1 MEKRRAFRVALII
14 ALCAATA
21 VPCSWD
27 DTPAFAFRV
36 RPDDPIESYV
46 NGRIGILGRE
56 FARSHL
62 VVAYRW
68 LSGSPPSD
76 VERQGFLDLLQHRL
90 KEVIPENREK
100 GWQQARAEIRGVQ
113 AGSGIYTTR
122 NAGNYAYFENCTGD
136 AFLKASEV
144 LRDRALRFGAKSP
157 AVAGWL
163 DAQDAVF
170 ANCSEGE
177 VLPKPADD
185 SLPALLKA
193 DRAYQIASANFYAT
207 RYDDARAQFMTIA
220 SDAGSPWRQTAR
232 FVAARALLRKA
243 TVFAKSEDAA
253 SYVFDKEPMEQAE
266 KDLRAILADA
276 SMAPFH
282 DAARA
287 LLNFAVFRLR
297 PEERLK
303 ETATALARGTST
315 TARDARSNLADYT
328 LLLDTLEGEHEDD
341 LTGWIETFQ
350 AGGDAT
356 AKWRETKKLHWL
368 VAAIASA
375 PVADANELLDASG
388 KIDAASPAYPMI
400 AYHRARLLLAA
411 NKSDAARSEIDRALA
426 LGEDRLPPSS
436 RNLLIEQRRG
446 IARTLADYLRDAQVK
461 PVGNDSEQTP
471 DSSLKAVLPP
481 DAADVIDEVM
491 PLEMLAEAAQKE
503 LQEEIRNPILI
514 AAWTR
519 AILLDRD
526 DVAKKLAP
534 LVIALDPNLE
544 KPFAAWLK
552 ASGSQRRFAAADLI
566 VHFGGLQ
573 PNVQWY
579 GGRPANDHDLASV
592 NHGGGNWWCIRKS
605 EVDRVTPPF
614 LADPTLVSTA
624 ADERL
629 ALLELG
635 AGATWMLRAFID
647 LAEAQPKDPRVAEG
661 LSLAVKGTRWS
672 CGDGE
677 TDRLAEEAFNI
688 LHKRYAATT
697 WAKETP
703 YWYRSGF

>member
-1 MEKRRAFRVALII
+1 MEKRRAFRVALMI
-14 ALCAATA
+14 ALCAASA

-76 VERQGFLDLLQHRL
+76 VERQGFLDLVQHRL
-90 KEVIPENREK
+90 KEVIPEDREK
-100 GWQQARAEIRGVQ
+100 GWQQARAEIRGAQ
-113 AGSGIYTTR
+113 TGSGIYTAR

-136 AFLKASEV
+136 ALLKASEV
-144 LRDRALRFGAKSP
+144 LRDRALRYGAKSP
-157 AVAGWL
+157 AVASWL

-185 SLPALLKA
+185 ALPALLKA

-207 RYDDARAQFMTIA
+207 KYDDARAQFMTIA

-243 TVFAKSEDAA
+243 TVFAKEA
-253 SYVFDKEPMEQAE
+253 FEREPMEQAE

-287 LLNFAVFRLR
+287 LLSFAVFRLR
-297 PEERLK
+297 PEERFK
-303 ETATALARGTST
+303 ETSTALARGTSA
-315 TARDARSNLADYT
+315 TARDARGNLADYT

-341 LTGWIETFQ
+341 LTDWIETFQ

-368 VAAIASA
+368 VAAIAAAA
-375 PVADANELLDASG
+375 PADANELLDASS
-388 KIDAASPAYPMI
+388 KVDASSPAYPML
-400 AYHRARLLLAA
+400 AYHRARLLLAS

-426 LGEDRLPPSS
+426 LGEDKLPPSS
-436 RNLLIEQRRG
+436 RNLLLEQRRG
-446 IARTLADYLRDAQVK
+446 IARSLADYLRDAQVK

-471 DSSLKAVLPP
+471 DSSLNAVLPP
-481 DAADVIDEVM
+481 DAADVIDAAM
-491 PLEMLAEAAQKE
+491 PLDMLAEAAQKE
-503 LQEEIRNPILI
+503 MPGEIRNPILI

-534 LVIALDPNLE
+534 LVTALDPTLE
-544 KPFAAWLK
+544 EPFAAWLK
-552 ASGSQRRFAAADLI
+552 AAGPGRRFAAADLI
-566 VHFGGLQ
+566 VHYGGLQ
-573 PNVQWY
+573 PNVMWY

-605 EVDRVTPPF
+605 EVDRVVPPF
-614 LADPTLVSTA
+614 LADPKLASTA
-624 ADERL
+624 AAERL

-635 AGATWMLRAFID
+635 AGPTWMLEAFID

-661 LSLAVKGTRWS
+661 LSLAVRGTRWA
-672 CGDGE
+672 CGDSE
-677 TDRLAEEAFNI
+677 TDRLAEQAFNL

-703 YWYRSGF
+703 YWYRSAF